1 MKTIVFLCGLLLIS
15 AGNRAFSAQ
24 KTIVLGRENHCFS
37 SGEQPKRID
46 YGESPQD
53 SPLSLIPD

>member
-15 AGNRAFSAQ
+15 AENRVFPAQ
-24 KTIVLGRENHCFS
+24 KTIVLDREKHNFS

-53 SPLSLIPD
+53 SPFP

>member
-15 AGNRAFSAQ
+15 AENRVFPAQ
-24 KTIVLGRENHCFS
+24 KTIVLGREKHNFS

-53 SPLSLIPD
+53 SPFP